1 MALIVEEIWR
11 TRNLALFQKEKANPT
26 KASSNV
32 HARFKEITKVFTLKP
47 YTSAKPTITSWTP
60 PPNSWIKINVDV
72 ALSSTTYA
80 IAAVARDHQGD
91 VIFI

>member
-11 TRNLALFQKEKANPT
+11 TRNLALFQKEKANPA

-47 YTSAKPTITSWTP
+47 YTSTKPTFASWTP